1 MALNT
6 KNSKAMLE
14 ISYQY
19 QGQIKYLV
27 ATTGSI
33 VDSIDPFDPSANQL
47 KAQFQAQALID
58 ALEIVKPCL
67 KSNFDK

>member
-1 MALNT
+1 MASNT
-6 KNSKAMLE
+6 KNSKVMLE

-19 QGQIKYLV
+19 HGQFKYLV

-33 VDSIDPFDPSANQL
+33 VDSVDPFDPSVNQL

-67 KSNFDK
+67 KSNFDR